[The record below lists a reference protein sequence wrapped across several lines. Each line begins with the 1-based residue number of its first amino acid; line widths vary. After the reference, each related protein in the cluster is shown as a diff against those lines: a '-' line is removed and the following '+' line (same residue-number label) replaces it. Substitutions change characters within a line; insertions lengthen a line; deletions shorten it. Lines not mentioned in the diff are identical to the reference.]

1 MRETSGELKVIE
13 TKPSPPLDAPDRV
26 DMLAQSQAAGG
37 TAEPSPRDSERSE
50 TALTALEPAE
60 LVPVAPGRRKSN
72 RAAMSE
78 FTSNVASTRRKGS
91 KMAKA
96 GKALTEV
103 APETM
108 QSEVKTDKVMSEVK
122 TDKGRSEVKTDK
134 GRSEVEPGK
143 DESALKPGKDE
154 SATKSGKGLR
164 STKPGKALA
173 AKNTETA
180 EIAVK
185 PDSVKPKTKPV
196 KAKAKAKAKAKPEKE
211 KIGFKL
217 KAASR
222 ADVKSATTKAGAAKV
237 ATPAPQPALGKK
249 AALKDRLKGAK
260 VKGARKLAQK
270 GVKGLQPES
279 PFDLSDSQW
288 YLNRELTW
296 LEFNRRVLHE
306 AVDERTPLLE
316 RLKFIAIVSAN
327 LDEFIM
333 KRIGGLKQQ
342 IGAGMHELTLDGR
355 TPRQQVFECHLSIRE
370 IHARKREA
378 FQVVRALLEQKGIVI
393 ESYATLIPKEKKF
406 LREHYYSNIYPLLTP
421 QSIDPAHPFPFI
433 SNLSLNLLVTLRYPR
448 SKEVSL
454 ARVKVPVGLGSPR
467 FIRVGKGDH
476 FIPLEDV
483 MMNNL
488 DMLFPGMHIVA
499 CEIFRVT
506 RNANT
511 EKDEEQADDLMAMI
525 ESELKERRFAPI
537 VRLEIGTGMDPVHRG
552 RLAAELELDEEND
565 VFEVP
570 GMLAGRDLFELAR
583 LDYPRM
589 HDPAQHPIDHPQ
601 LLTKRN
607 IFHTI
612 RDAGQILLQHPYVSF
627 STSIERFLKEAANDP
642 KVRGI
647 KMTLYRTSSQSRIIE
662 ALLQAAQNGKQ
673 VAVVVELKA
682 RFDEATNIRL
692 AEEMEEAGIHVTYG
706 VVGLKTHCKVI
717 LVVRQDFS
725 GLRRYVH
732 IGTGNYHAETA
743 RVYSDVGLLT
753 CDETIGQDV
762 TELFNYLTTG
772 FMARRNYQA
781 IVPAP
786 RFLKKALLARIEREM
801 ALHVESGGGLIQFK
815 MNALEDGDITKALYR
830 ASMAGVRIDLYVR
843 DTCRLRPGIP
853 GLSDQIRV
861 VSIVGRFLE
870 HARVYYFR
878 NGGAGEYFISSAD
891 AMKRN
896 LEARVE
902 ILCPVTAPELTRE
915 LRQVFDTYEA
925 DHRSAWDM
933 QPDGS
938 YLQRHPAEGESGE
951 GTHQM
956 LITLAE
962 RRLKESLK
970 EKKKPQQR

>member
-1 MRETSGELKVIE
+1 ME
-13 TKPSPPLDAPDRV
+13 TKPFKLQNAQDSVELSGPQDPAASGAKPD
-26 DMLAQSQAAGG
+26 AAGVKKAKPDAAG
-37 TAEPSPRDSERSE
+37 IKKAKSES
-50 TALTALEPAE
+50 A
-60 LVPVAPGRRKSN
+60 
-72 RAAMSE
+72 
-78 FTSNVASTRRKGS
+78 GS
-91 KMAKA
+91 K
-96 GKALTEV
+96 
-103 APETM
+103 
-108 QSEVKTDKVMSEVK
+108 
-122 TDKGRSEVKTDK
+122 
-134 GRSEVEPGK
+134 
-143 DESALKPGKDE
+143 
-154 SATKSGKGLR
+154 
-164 STKPGKALA
+164 
-173 AKNTETA
+173 
-180 EIAVK
+180 
-185 PDSVKPKTKPV
+185 
-196 KAKAKAKAKAKPEKE
+196 KAKPESAGSKAKPDTAGPKKAKPAGAKKATPKTAKHGGAIPGTAKAAPAKE
-211 KIGFKL
+211 AVAAPETTGPKKGVLKGGRLKGEKL
-217 KAASR
+217 KAAK
-222 ADVKSATTKAGAAKV
+222 KSAQKV
-237 ATPAPQPALGKK
+237 GPA
-249 AALKDRLKGAK
+249 D
-260 VKGARKLAQK
+260 
-270 GVKGLQPES
+270 GLQPEVQ
-279 PFDLSDSQW
+279 FDLNDSQW

-306 AVDERTPLLE
+306 AVDERTPILE

-327 LDEFIM
+327 IDEFIM

-342 IGAGMHELTLDGR
+342 IGAGMHEPTLDGR
-355 TPRQQVFECHLSIRE
+355 SPRQQVIECHASIRE

-378 FQVVRALLEQKGIVI
+378 FSEVRALLEQKGVVI
-393 ESYATLIPKEKKF
+393 ESWDSLIPKEKKF
-406 LREHYYSNIYPLLTP
+406 LREHYYTNIYPLLTP

-433 SNLSLNLLVTLRYPR
+433 SNLSLNLLVTLRYPKAR
-448 SKEVSL
+448 ELSL

-476 FIPLEDV
+476 FIPLEEV

-488 DMLFPGMHIVA
+488 DMLFPRMHIVA

-511 EKDEEQADDLMAMI
+511 EKDEEEADDLMAMI

-537 VRLEIGTGMDPVHRG
+537 VRLEIGSGMEPLHRG

-565 VFEVP
+565 VFEVA
-570 GMLAGRDLFELAR
+570 GMLAMRDLFELAR

-589 HDPAQHPIDHPQ
+589 HDPAHHPIDHPQ
-601 LLTKRN
+601 LLTSRN

-627 STSIERFLKEAANDP
+627 STSIERFLREAANDP

-662 ALLQAAQNGKQ
+662 ALLAAAQNGKQ

-717 LVVRQDFS
+717 LVVRQDYN

-732 IGTGNYHAETA
+732 IGTGNYHTETA
-743 RVYSDVGLLT
+743 RIYSDVGLLT
-753 CDETIGQDV
+753 SNETIGQDV

-772 FMARRNYQA
+772 FMARRNYRA
-781 IVPAP
+781 LVPAP
-786 RFLKKALLARIEREM
+786 RLLKKALLSRIEREM
-801 ALHVESGGGLIQFK
+801 ALHAEKGGGLIQFK
-815 MNALEDGDITKALYR
+815 MNALEDGDIVKALYR
-830 ASMAGVRIDLYVR
+830 ASMAGVRVDLCVR

-853 GLSDQIRV
+853 GLSENVRV

-870 HARVYYFR
+870 HARIYYFR
-878 NGGAGEYFISSAD
+878 NGGAEEYFISSAD

-902 ILCPVTAPELTRE
+902 ILCPVSAPELTRE
-915 LRQVFDTYEA
+915 LRQIFDTYQA
-925 DHRSAWDM
+925 DRRSAWDM

-938 YLQRHPAEGESGE
+938 YVQRHPAEGESGE

-956 LITLAE
+956 LIAQAE

-970 EKKKPQQR
+970 VKKKLPQR